1 MVLASKE
8 RVFDACHRLKTDGN
22 EPTISS
28 IRATLGGGSDRDIA
42 RYRNEWRES
51 EAKRAEQALAP
62 PPDVHHAIETAGRQI
77 WMAAQRRA
85 SEMLAALQIECDR
98 KVRETRQDL
107 DEVLASSS
115 AKDAELMA
123 LRETLETSQ
132 NECRQAVLN
141 AERLRGTLG
150 KQQEI
155 ATRQDSEIRTLRE
168 ALGQAQ
174 NQLTELQKLLPAAR
188 RPKKEPAPQ
197 PKSRR
202 QG

>member
-8 RVFDACHRLKTDGN
+8 RVFDACHRLKADGN
-22 EPTISS
+22 EPTINS

-42 RYRNEWRES
+42 RYRNEWRAS
-51 EAKRAEQALAP
+51 EAKRVEQALTP
-62 PPDVHHAIETAGRQI
+62 PPDVSHAIESAGRQI
-77 WMAAQRRA
+77 WAAAQRRA
-85 SEMLAALQIECDR
+85 SEMLAALQLECDR
-98 KVRETRQDL
+98 KVREAQQDL
-107 DEVLASSS
+107 DEILASSS
-115 AKDAELMA
+115 AKDEELTA
-123 LRETLETSQ
+123 LRETLETSRT
-132 NECRQAVLN
+132 ECRQAVLE

-188 RPKKEPAPQ
+188 RSKKESASR
-197 PKSRR
+197 PKSQR